1 MARLGTRQRF
11 SHRRAILVD
20 ARSPRQC
27 IDVRQI
33 AYDPFYDQP
42 AVLRGG
48 YQIELDF
55 IDSGLFE
62 GWYDIDESGHWRA
75 STDYLN
81 LEGTVD
87 SPIASIEWGQPI
99 FYDTFMLTATE
110 YLPRTV
116 TIAGG
121 A

>member
-1 MARLGTRQRF
+1 MTRPVW
-11 SHRRAILVD
+11 L
-20 ARSPRQC
+20 
-27 IDVRQI
+27 
-33 AYDPFYDQP
+33 
-42 AVLRGG
+42 
-48 YQIELDF
+48 
-55 IDSGLFE
+55 
-62 GWYDIDESGHWRA
+62 A
-75 STDYLN
+75 SDYLN
-81 LEGTVD
+81 LEGIVD